1 MLYLIL
7 SHCRRV
13 YFDSI
18 EDDSIT
24 HLYTW
29 VTIDYATS
37 QKREKGERKMKT
49 MLALVMISLFVIS
62 MLPACVPKAR
72 AELISSSIK
81 PVSAWIFTSSQSVLD
96 NGLSKFKEN
105 IDLFEA
111 VYPFAYEFDGT
122 PTLAEMYPYQE
133 SSKLQESVEDV
144 KVIPTLRDDY
154 PNIPNAIHPG
164 SYLAQST
171 FRDAYVAA
179 ILSKVESMNYYG
191 VDIDFETLSSADS
204 PAFSSFMQTLS
215 AGLHD
220 KGKILTMAVSGDWI
234 WTDRLDFSLLGA
246 VCDKVEIMMYN
257 GEPPSTDLVKVY
269 LDKAISII
277 PKERIVFATR
287 FNPDGYMP
295 ASLLAEQLDVVL
307 AKGIRNEICIWG
319 LWDVWN
325 DSPSLWNVIREKL
338 AMNRGWVEEGV
349 TRNVVPKGC
358 ALLDLEEGTEAS
370 VIKSTVQGLRFTTT
384 QGYDWLYCDIR
395 TGGYN
400 ARSLTDPNV
409 NFGVYVVNG
418 YFAAWLGIY
427 AGQGRIDFVL
437 GPASYFSVLTS
448 TYSGLCLEAYD
459 SNGNMIATSGWA
471 QGNLY
476 TYTFTRLTVA
486 AEGIAYV
493 IVHDTGNYWEID
505 DIVTDAPSWGS
516 RISSE
521 NIKKIPQRFEL
532 NLIEGSWTIPN
543 SMIEIDIYDITMR
556 VAGLLTEL
564 TPQAADNLVANFAV
578 VLKDRNNDGKVSP
591 DEILQ
596 NILEQI
602 PEEIAKEYFKFI
614 VEQIYSMNLEPPS
627 PDYGQNLLTQISN
640 FGATVASA
648 VETYGPTVLAIIAI
662 PVAISTGFTT
672 YGIGGYQ
679 AITGIYVPTNALLGT
694 TGDITTTMY
703 SHGDLVIVDSE
714 GQVLCKEF
722 SQIPGGT
729 YIEVDLNRD
738 GSPDDVAVLPATT
751 RNYIINIVPDADAS
765 SEETFTLT
773 MANLGIYFDLVKD
786 LHFSNIPEHG
796 YGLQASMPPTDSIPP
811 TTTLT
816 IGNPQYTDDSG
827 KKYITSATPLTLT
840 AEDNVGGT
848 GVASTH
854 YRIYNTTSYDTG
866 LITSMP
872 PIEFHLTGI
881 DDGEYSIDFYSVDN
895 VGNVE
900 STITQKVILDNTA
913 PSLAIETP
921 SQCAALED
929 GVNFTISATDL
940 SAVSSVMV
948 SIRSAQGNVLSSQ
961 FELMPATLK
970 QDKKW
975 HLYFDTRQ
983 LPDGFYSFIAN
994 GTDVLGNSGT
1004 RTVKFSIRNWAA
1016 IQLLPSTPSSKAGRT
1031 MPIKFSIRVKASVDP
1046 AQPFIY
1052 NEELTIKVYK
1062 IASPSNLLLQTSTFG
1077 SGSTNYRIDTGTLY
1091 ITNFKTQSTPAT
1103 YLINIYRKG
1112 VLIGSFQFSTVK

>member
-1 MLYLIL
+1 MRTMPALIIVSL
-7 SHCRRV
+7 
-13 YFDSI
+13 
-18 EDDSIT
+18 
-24 HLYTW
+24 L
-29 VTIDYATS
+29 
-37 QKREKGERKMKT
+37 
-49 MLALVMISLFVIS
+49 MISMIPVLV
-62 MLPACVPKAR
+62 LKVR

-96 NGLSKFKEN
+96 DGLSQFKEN
-105 IDLFEA
+105 IYLFEV
-111 VYPFAYEFDGT
+111 VYPFAYRFDGT

-133 SSKLQESVEDV
+133 SSKLLESVRDV

-154 PNIPNAIHPG
+154 GINPG

-171 FRDAYVAA
+171 FRDSYIAA
-179 ILSKVESMNYYG
+179 ILSKVESMGYDG
-191 VDIDFETLSSADS
+191 VDIDFETLTEADS
-204 PAFSSFMQTLS
+204 SAFSSFMQTLS
-215 AGLHD
+215 AMMHD
-220 KGKILTMAVSGDWI
+220 RGKILTMAVSADWI

-246 VCDKVEIMMYN
+246 VCDKVEVMMYN
-257 GEPPSTDLVKVY
+257 GEPPSTGLVKVY
-269 LDKAISII
+269 LDKAISVI
-277 PKERIVFATR
+277 PKERIVYATR

-295 ASLLAEQLDVVL
+295 AWLLAEQLDVVL
-307 AKGIRNEICIWG
+307 TKGIRNEICIWG

-325 DSPSLWNVIREKL
+325 DSPALWGVIREKL

-395 TGGYN
+395 TGTYN

-409 NFGVYVVNG
+409 NFGIYVVNG

-459 SNGNMIATSGWA
+459 SNDNIIATSGWA

-505 DIVTDAPSWGS
+505 DMVTDAPSWGS

-521 NIKKIPQRFEL
+521 NIKKIPQRFEM
-532 NLIEGSWTIPN
+532 NLIEGSWTTPDSI
-543 SMIEIDIYDITMR
+543 MGIDIYDITMR
-556 VAGLLTEL
+556 AAGLLTEL

-578 VLKDRNNDGKVSP
+578 VLKDRNNDGKVSS

-596 NILEQI
+596 NTLEQI

-627 PDYGQNLLTQISN
+627 PDYGQNLLTQISS
-640 FGATVASA
+640 FGATVANV
-648 VETYGPTVLAIIAI
+648 VETYGPTVLAIVAI

-703 SHGDLVIVDSE
+703 SHGDLVIIDSE

-751 RNYIINIVPDADAS
+751 RDYTINIVPDADAS
-765 SEETFTLT
+765 PDETFTLT
-773 MANLGIYFDLVKD
+773 MANLGIYFDLVRD
-786 LHFSNIPEHG
+786 LRFSDVPEHG
-796 YGLQASMPPTDSIPP
+796 YGLQASMPPTDSVPP
-811 TTTLT
+811 TTILT
-816 IGNPQYTDDSG
+816 IGNPKYTG
-827 KKYITSATPLTLT
+827 PGGNAFVTSDTPFTLS
-840 AEDNVGGT
+840 AEDNSGGT
-848 GVASTH
+848 GVATTG
-854 YRIYNTTSYDTG
+854 YRIHDAASYNSGWTASA
-866 LITSMP
+866 P
-872 PIEFHLTGI
+872 PIEFYLTGLA
-881 DDGEYSIDFYSVDN
+881 DGEYFIDFNSTDN

-900 STITQKVILDNTA
+900 GTNTQVVILDNTA
-913 PSLAIETP
+913 PSLTIETP
-921 SQCAALED
+921 AENDALQD
-929 GVNFTISATDL
+929 GVTFKVSAWDL
-940 SAVSSVMV
+940 SAVASVTF
-948 SIRSAQGNVLSSQ
+948 SIQCPQGNVISPEFQS
-961 FELMPATLK
+961 MPATLGS
-970 QDKKW
+970 DGKW
-975 HLYFDTRQ
+975 SLYFDTRQ
-983 LPDGFYSFIAN
+983 LQDGFYLFAAN
-994 GTDVLGNSGT
+994 GTDVLGNWGIT
-1004 RTVKFSIRNWAA
+1004 TVPFSIRNWAT
-1016 IQLLPSTPSSKAGRT
+1016 IELLPASESNKAGRT
-1031 MPIKFSIRVKASVDP
+1031 MPVKFSIRVKASVDP

-1052 NEELTIKVYK
+1052 NQELVIKIYK
-1062 IASPSNLLLQTSTFG
+1062 KASPSNILLQTSTFG
-1077 SGSTNYRIDTGTLY
+1077 TASTDYRIDSDSEKY
-1091 ITNFKTQSTPAT
+1091 HTNFKTLSTPAT
-1103 YLINIYRKG
+1103 YIVQIYRKG
-1112 VLIGSFQFSTVK
+1112 MLIGSFEFKTVK